1 MADQRWERDFKG
13 IFFFRMGHLGVEGGD
28 GRVDGVDPWRMLEF
42 QETVRRLFLW
52 EIDLSFVVYTH
63 HFIHP
68 YWVGNDTERSEERPA
83 RGALAFYLVK

>member
-42 QETVRRLFLW
+42 QLRPESVLL
-52 EIDLSFVVYTH
+52 I
-63 HFIHP
+63 
-68 YWVGNDTERSEERPA
+68 GNSEK
-83 RGALAFYLVK
+83 AFPLGD